1 MSQHDR
7 PRHSDHDPVHPRCCG
22 TCDSGSSSGL
32 TRRSF
37 LGAAALGGVALGG
50 LSWSILDASETDPIP
65 AASPRRPLVVKPI
78 LIHTI
83 ANRRPQRS
91 WRNWGGLETQA
102 QADEEKSRIT
112 GELGKLAARADFP
125 VQFLPVAAVRS
136 ADQISS
142 LADARG
148 ADVFVLYAAGGG
160 AECFDAALKFNK
172 PVIFFLRHRSGP
184 LYLWYEIISP
194 RYLRQHTDNPALNG
208 ADCEDVVVDSQDEV
222 LWRLRALGGL
232 RNTVGSRILAVGGPA
247 GWAHDDASIAK
258 LARERWQLDIR
269 TVSYD
274 ELGKLITQAMQDAV
288 AVRRAKARAADYLKL
303 PGTKLETDL
312 PFVGN
317 AFLLEE
323 IFRKLMRQADC
334 RAITINMCMS
344 VIMPLSQ
351 TTACLPLSVLNDAGY
366 LAFCESDFVV
376 IPAGMLLANIA
387 GKPVFLNDPTYPH
400 DGVITLAHCT
410 SPRRMDG
417 KNPEPAR
424 IVTHFESDYGASPKV
439 DMKIGQ
445 TVTNVIPDF
454 DAKRWLG
461 FSGKI
466 VENPFLPICRSQI
479 EVEFAAPSATI
490 AERMPGFHWITSYGD
505 YLRELGYALKRV
517 PIEWEC
523 LG

>member
-1 MSQHDR
+1 MLPHDR
-7 PRHSDHDPVHPRCCG
+7 PRHSDHDDIRPRCCPACSP
-22 TCDSGSSSGL
+22 TSSGL

-50 LSWSILDASETDPIP
+50 LSWSMLSASEVEPIS
-65 AASPRRPLVVKPI
+65 AAPPRRPLVVKPI
-78 LIHTI
+78 LIHTV
-83 ANRRPQRS
+83 AHRRPQRS

-102 QADEEKSRIT
+102 QADEEKARIT
-112 GELGKLAARADFP
+112 GELKKLAARADFP

-136 ADQISS
+136 ADQVSA
-142 LADARG
+142 LADAAG
-148 ADVFVLYAAGGG
+148 ADVVLLYAAGGDSK
-160 AECFDAALKFNK
+160 CLDAAMKLGK

-194 RYLRQHTDNPALNG
+194 RFLRQHTDNQALRG
-208 ADCEDVVVDSQDEV
+208 VDCQDVVVDSQDEI
-222 LWRLRALGGL
+222 LWRLRAIAGL
-232 RNTVGSRILAVGGPA
+232 RSTVGSRILAVGGPA
-247 GWAHDDASIAK
+247 GWGHDDATIAK
-258 LARERWQLDIR
+258 LARERWKLDIR
-269 TVSYD
+269 TVSYE
-274 ELGKLITQAMQDAV
+274 ELGNLITQAIQDDA
-288 AVRRAKARAADYLKL
+288 AMRRAKARAADYLKL
-303 PGTKLETDL
+303 PGTKLETEL
-312 PFVGN
+312 PFIEN
-317 AFLLEE
+317 AFVLEE
-323 IFRKLMRQADC
+323 IFRRLMRQADC

-344 VIMPLSQ
+344 VIMPISK
-351 TTACLPLSVLNDAGY
+351 TTACLPLSILNDAGY

-376 IPAGMLLANIA
+376 IPTGMLLANIT

-417 KNPEPAR
+417 KNLEPAR
-424 IVTHFESDYGASPKV
+424 IVTHFESDYGAAPKV

-479 EVEFAAPSATI
+479 EVEFAASSEKI

-505 YLRELGYALKRV
+505 YLREMGYALKRV